1 MRLAIL
7 LVGDRFRLLSLPMP
21 CQSKRDFSYQK
32 LAFETCCVEPQDQQD
47 PHKSEIVKADGWVK
61 VQSSWLCVCL
71 NSARFFPAL
80 SGMGHA
86 WVFCPAAF
94 DGRKPDWMRG
104 GKFWST
110 LQHTPSGKLTKNYRK
125 SPFWMGKSTI
135 HGVFSTAMLVYQ
147 KVGFTGG
154 LQGHGLGFLW
164 RWHLRPGPAG
174 RPSPKMSK
182 DVQRILKDTSPSS
195 LPPVFAFGCLFV
207 GVGMWHVCGCARFLA
222 VSISLWV
229 CSGRC
234 VCWEKLRKPLESLSD
249 FSWRRTDTQT
259 HAPDNMRW
267 EWNPKNQTTSTEN
280 IWKHHKT
287 KTDQAKHQQ
296 IHLHFKRVLSGPL
309 YTVRC
314 NSNDGTGEPR
324 TSIKLMCAHAST
336 CCRMLIH
343 ICKERMHAF
352 VCVSARNP
360 VLTTWSYIRYCF
372 TYIHMYTYA
381 CVCVCVCVLYI
392 YIYMSYAV
400 CVYIYMCVFIYL
412 FMYVCMY
419 LFIYLFIY

>member
-1 MRLAIL
+1 MGLVSCDADISGLAAL
-7 LVGDRFRLLSLPMP
+7 L
-21 CQSKRDFSYQK
+21 
-32 LAFETCCVEPQDQQD
+32 ED
-47 PHKSEIVKADGWVK
+47 P
-61 VQSSWLCVCL
+61 VQ
-71 NSARFFPAL
+71 R
-80 SGMGHA
+80 
-86 WVFCPAAF
+86 
-94 DGRKPDWMRG
+94 R
-104 GKFWST
+104 
-110 LQHTPSGKLTKNYRK
+110 
-125 SPFWMGKSTI
+125 
-135 HGVFSTAMLVYQ
+135 
-147 KVGFTGG
+147 
-154 LQGHGLGFLW
+154 
-164 RWHLRPGPAG
+164 
-174 RPSPKMSK
+174 PKMSK
-182 DVQRILKDTSPSS
+182 ESYKTLLQAVSRLF
-195 LPPVFAFGCLFV
+195 LPLVAFLLVWACDMCV
-207 GVGMWHVCGCARFLA
+207 GVLVFWLCLYLLR
-222 VSISLWV
+222 V

-267 EWNPKNQTTSTEN
+267 EWNPKNQATSTEN

-296 IHLHFKRVLSGPL
+296 MHLHFKQVLSGPL

-381 CVCVCVCVLYI
+381 CVCVCVCYI
-392 YIYMSYAV
+392 YICRMPY
-400 CVYIYMCVFIYL
+400 VYIYMCVCLFIYL

-419 LFIYLFIY
+419 LFIYLFIYVCACGKESMHSRSYNIIQVSLSRSMHGRNISM